1 MVVEVLL
8 VIHRFQPRLMSY
20 VKTFDDRNILVF
32 AVDDWVFER
41 DVERGF
47 LGEALAGRII
57 FPYVPLLNEEYLRF
71 QEVKLKKRLIVEL
84 LENLV
89 LSFPELSY
97 EFRIKPEYFM
107 YETMLNMTRVFP
119 PLVYSLLNLMR
130 KEVKKRNIEL
140 MAHGFSEAL
149 RELEKEGFIKF
160 SNGYLRI
167 SEEFV
172 EHARSRKVSF
182 INFFRTAQKT
192 TQRTLFTTL
201 LGVFPKVMNVFSQ
214 SKELFLKSR
223 KNAEEE
229 LMLVRG

>member
-1 MVVEVLL
+1 MLQKREYLNEKLEKHILNFSRRIAGSCKIKAVCICGDYASGFCNKEMVVEVLL

-97 EFRIKPEYFM
+97 EFRIKLEYFM
-107 YETMLNMTRVFP
+107 YETMVNMTRVFP

-149 RELEKEGFIKF
+149 R
-160 SNGYLRI
+160 
-167 SEEFV
+167 
-172 EHARSRKVSF
+172 
-182 INFFRTAQKT
+182 
-192 TQRTLFTTL
+192 
-201 LGVFPKVMNVFSQ
+201 
-214 SKELFLKSR
+214 
-223 KNAEEE
+223 
-229 LMLVRG
+229 